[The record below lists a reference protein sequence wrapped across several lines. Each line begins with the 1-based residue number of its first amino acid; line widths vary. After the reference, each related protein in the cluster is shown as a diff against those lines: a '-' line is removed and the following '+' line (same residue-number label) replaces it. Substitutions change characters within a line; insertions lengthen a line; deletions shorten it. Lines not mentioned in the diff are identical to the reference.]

1 MNKSLIA
8 LAILI
13 PLLLLQALWIF
24 TDAKKRNEKYYWAW
38 GLLGLLN
45 VPTSLLI
52 YIFVT
57 RYGNIKCPNCNK
69 TVKNENKYCPYCGIP
84 LKKICT
90 KCGNEIKDDWEYCPE
105 CSTKLK

>member
-1 MNKSLIA
+1 MNKSSIA

-38 GLLGLLN
+38 GLFGLLN
-45 VPTSLLI
+45 IPTSLLI

-57 RYGNIKCPNCNK
+57 RYGNIKCPNCSK
-69 TVKNENKYCPYCGIP
+69 TVKNDNKYCPYCGTP

-90 KCGNEIKDDWEYCPE
+90 KCGNEIQNDWIYCPE